1 MVPALWQ
8 EPITASF
15 AGLRPA
21 TQQLDYI
28 IEALPKEKWIT
39 VAGNPF
45 NGNDGHA
52 WHR

>member
-28 IEALPKEKWIT
+28 IEALPKEKWIA
-39 VAGNPF
+39 VAGIRST
-45 NGNDGHA
+45 GMTGRA